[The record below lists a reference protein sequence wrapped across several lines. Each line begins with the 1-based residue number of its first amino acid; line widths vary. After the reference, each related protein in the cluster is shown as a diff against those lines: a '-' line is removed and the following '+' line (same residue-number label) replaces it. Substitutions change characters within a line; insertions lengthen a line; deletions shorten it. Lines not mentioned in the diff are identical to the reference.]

1 MNPTNLLFICSDQHA
16 RNALGC
22 YGHPLVRTPH
32 LDALAAAGTRFTTAY
47 SASPR
52 GAPAMGSRSSRE

>member
-1 MNPTNLLFICSDQHA
+1 MNSSNVLFICSDQHA

-32 LDALAAAGTRFTTAY
+32 LTVSR
-47 SASPR
+47 SASV
-52 GAPAMGSRSSRE
+52 A